1 MSQQN
6 LDDANV
12 HASLKQVCGEAM
24 AKRVRSKLVIEA
36 ALASRFDES
45 VSHAGVGKRS
55 GWLESTAATGSFLA
69 SPILSP

>member
-24 AKRVRSKLVIEA
+24 AKRVRVEIA
-36 ALASRFDES
+36 DRSRT
-45 VSHAGVGKRS
+45 R
-55 GWLESTAATGSFLA
+55 FL
-69 SPILSP
+69 L